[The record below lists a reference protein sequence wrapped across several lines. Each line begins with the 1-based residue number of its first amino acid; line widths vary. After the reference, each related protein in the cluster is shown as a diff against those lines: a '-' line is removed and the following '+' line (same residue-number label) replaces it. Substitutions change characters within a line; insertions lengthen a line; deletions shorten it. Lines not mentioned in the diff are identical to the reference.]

1 MIYEDCKK
9 VSRGFGSKLAITQVV
24 WTAWL
29 PEDGAEFEGSGA
41 SPMIQNVVSWR

>member
-9 VSRGFGSKLAITQVV
+9 VSWGLGAKLAITPVV

-29 PEDGAEFEGSGA
+29 PDNGAESEGLGA